1 MIYMSYMRRLG
12 KVIRECY
19 KQGVLI
25 CDFNEELDMSM
36 IPMELKILVD

>member
-19 KQGVLI
+19 TQSVLI
-25 CDFNEELDMSM
+25 CDFNEGLDMSM